1 MLIRRRL
8 SLVAELIQAYG
19 LSVSIK
25 LVPSENN
32 KADVLTRV
40 PQAWLQQLK
49 REDQLVCSASE
60 LSVERLHQQHHFG
73 VQRTLH
79 LARQVDSNVT
89 REEVERVVKA
99 CGPCNSIDPAPTK
112 WKKGN
117 LHVKACWERLAIDT
131 THYGGE
137 LYLTLID
144 CGPSR
149 YTVWCRVNSESA
161 SVIAS
166 VLQNIFIEFG
176 PPAALLLD
184 NSATFR
190 SEEMQQLFRKW
201 AVRPHFRCAY
211 RASGNGIVERV
222 HRTVKRVAARSG
234 VSPKEAT
241 FWYNLAPVDG
251 SANSAPST
259 VLFSSGYK
267 WRNPGCGVTEVSMR
281 ARTAVPFSVGDRVFV
296 KPSPA
301 RCTSRW
307 PAGRVT
313 AVLSEQAVEVDGIP
327 RHVANCRPVH
337 DGSLPSGVCDESAET
352 DVSGVSE
359 DEEEEQPGERNPWE
373 GRLRQNVQPPDRFV
387 PS

>member
-117 LHVKACWERLAIDT
+117 LHVKAC
-131 THYGGE
+131 
-137 LYLTLID
+137 
-144 CGPSR
+144 
-149 YTVWCRVNSESA
+149 
-161 SVIAS
+161 
-166 VLQNIFIEFG
+166 
-176 PPAALLLD
+176 
-184 NSATFR
+184 
-190 SEEMQQLFRKW
+190 
-201 AVRPHFRCAY
+201 
-211 RASGNGIVERV
+211 
-222 HRTVKRVAARSG
+222 
-234 VSPKEAT
+234 
-241 FWYNLAPVDG
+241 
-251 SANSAPST
+251 
-259 VLFSSGYK
+259 
-267 WRNPGCGVTEVSMR
+267 
-281 ARTAVPFSVGDRVFV
+281 
-296 KPSPA
+296 
-301 RCTSRW
+301 
-307 PAGRVT
+307 
-313 AVLSEQAVEVDGIP
+313 
-327 RHVANCRPVH
+327 
-337 DGSLPSGVCDESAET
+337 
-352 DVSGVSE
+352 
-359 DEEEEQPGERNPWE
+359 
-373 GRLRQNVQPPDRFV
+373 
-387 PS
+387 